1 MMLEKFLKEVEPK
14 DEKKRREKQQS
25 KMDKK
30 YLGNKKSQLVFILA
44 YQGDKIAITKV
55 LQEKWMPQFPQ

>member
-30 YLGNKKSQLVFILA
+30 YLGNKK
-44 YQGDKIAITKV
+44 ITAS
-55 LQEKWMPQFPQ
+55 FHFGISR